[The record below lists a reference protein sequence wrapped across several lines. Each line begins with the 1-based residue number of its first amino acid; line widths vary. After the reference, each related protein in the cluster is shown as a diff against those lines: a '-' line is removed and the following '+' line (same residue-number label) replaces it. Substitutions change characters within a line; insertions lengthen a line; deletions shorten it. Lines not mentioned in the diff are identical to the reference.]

1 MSTTPGELQ
10 VQLFGS
16 KKHPD
21 FRRAE
26 RFFKERRIRLHLVDF
41 AVRGPSAGELQRF
54 VDRFGVAALLDR
66 NSRRF
71 GDLGL
76 QTAHYGDA
84 RWQELLLAE
93 PLLLVQPLARCGG
106 QLAIGADEATWKRW
120 VSR

>member
-26 RFFKERRIRLHLVDF
+26 RFFKERRIKLHLVDF

-54 VDRFGVAALLDR
+54 ADRFGVAALLDR

-71 GDLGL
+71 ADLGL
-76 QTAHYGDA
+76 RTAQYGDA

-93 PLLLVQPLARCGG
+93 PMLLVQPLARCGG

-120 VSR
+120 VAR